1 MATFSPGHTAKI
13 YAFPPRGR
21 MAGGVVNRPSSAQDL
36 SDELAQM
43 PVTICTGAWYH
54 DEAITSSQAPKRTS

>member
-1 MATFSPGHTAKI
+1 MATFSPGHTDKI

-21 MAGGVVNRPSSAQDL
+21 MAGGDVNRSHTQDL
-36 SDELAQM
+36 ADELAQT

-54 DEAITSSQAPKRTS
+54 EDAVTTTQMPKRSS